1 MHNWESIRSRCS
13 YTFSVCVCGWHI
25 AQSSRII
32 FHTLSDSLNL
42 SLSLCFRVSCIR
54 YTLIHI
60 AEINLS
66 FSLCPFL
73 QRSMCMC
80 ILILIL
86 QRWYKVEQNAV
97 HEIHQTKLLLNSA
110 EFILQRDFFCPYNYK
125 SRFWLCLA
133 YNSTIVNH
141 LVSSCSWN
149 TFYLSLVVYH
159 CL

>member
-42 SLSLCFRVSCIR
+42 SLSLCFRFSCIR

-66 FSLCPFL
+66 FSLCLFL

-97 HEIHQTKLLLNSA
+97 HEIHQTSYFRNRLNLFCKEIFSA
-110 EFILQRDFFCPYNYK
+110 LITK

-159 CL
+159 SL